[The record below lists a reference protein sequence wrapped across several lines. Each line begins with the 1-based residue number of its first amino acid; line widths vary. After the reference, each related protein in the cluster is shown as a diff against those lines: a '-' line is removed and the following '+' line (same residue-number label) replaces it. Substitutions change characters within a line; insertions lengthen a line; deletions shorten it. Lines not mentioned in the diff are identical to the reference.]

1 MANLQQAPA
10 LLSKGERFRGT
21 NGKAIRSHDLETAI
35 WNGLGERDMAMAKV
49 MFFLTGQAQDG
60 KFKVA
65 EKTIIERCN
74 MSERGYKGAR
84 KKLVEKG
91 WIDHQEGMI
100 TVLYDNIYKCGKGV
114 TENTPILEDNSEHP
128 IEIKGCTECT
138 PKRCTECT
146 PKGITENTYNNIREY
161 NNNNITEPD
170 SSTHS
175 PDALASSG
183 ISSVVEEPVKQE
195 QVEVKRDVWEW
206 DQLCRNLGIMNTT
219 VQPTQL
225 PFTLVG
231 EGVIEVEIKGVKYK
245 VKVQQ

>member
-10 LLSKGERFRGT
+10 LLAKGERFRGE

-35 WNGLGERDMAMAKV
+35 WNGLGERDMAMAKI

-60 KFKVA
+60 KFKVP
-65 EKTIIERCN
+65 EKTIMDRCN
-74 MSERGYKGAR
+74 LSERGYKGAR

-91 WIDHQEGMI
+91 WIEHQEGKI
-100 TVLYDNIYKCGKGV
+100 VVLYDNIYAAKGCTENTSIIKGDNTEHPIEVKGCTESTSLGCTECTSEGV
-114 TENTPILEDNSEHP
+114 TENTH
-128 IEIKGCTECT
+128 
-138 PKRCTECT
+138 
-146 PKGITENTYNNIREY
+146 NNIRKY
-161 NNNNITEPD
+161 NNNNITHTNPQQ
-170 SSTHS
+170 
-175 PDALASSG
+175 
-183 ISSVVEEPVKQE
+183 VERPEQEEEEVKQ
-195 QVEVKRDVWEW
+195 DVWEW
-206 DQLCRNLGIMNTT
+206 TALCRSLGIMNTT